1 MASIASQ
8 DRDLSWRQMVS
19 VDQLNSVC
27 PRSSFTL
34 KALTPSFQTMSDS
47 ASASTLV
54 DDDVR
59 YEPHSISFSR
69 S

>member
-8 DRDLSWRQMVS
+8 ERDLSWRQMVS

-27 PRSSFTL
+27 PPFFSTL
-34 KALTPSFQTMSDS
+34 KPLTPFFQAMSDS

-59 YEPHSISFSR
+59 YKPHYTQR
-69 S
+69 GKN